1 MKFQEREMK
10 TLFIGS
16 VFLMMMGAGAHAQ
29 STVELVQSVP
39 IETTL
44 TVPGIPLT
52 QDVWLALVQS
62 AKTSIDIEQYYIN
75 NVAGE
80 SLEPIINALKAA
92 GARGVKIRFL
102 IDSAFIGEK
111 GNSKEASC
119 LEGIE
124 NLEIKKIDFSKLG
137 GIMHAKYMVV
147 DQSRL
152 YVGSANFDWLALTHI
167 HEIGLHIVDATLAAQ
182 LEKVFNLDWN
192 ATTATSLPKGSF
204 AELSKWIETQS
215 KGGTHKRKPK
225 DGLTGFEV
233 VGSPTVDLPNG
244 VTDTLSTITGL
255 IASAKRNL
263 NIQVYEYT
271 TKGDSGT
278 WTVLDQSIRA
288 AAARGVKVQMLLDA
302 VTLKQGSKDL
312 TALGKL
318 PNISVRTVII
328 PEWSGGPLA
337 FARLIHSK
345 YLTVDDSAAWVGS
358 ENWIENYFT
367 GTRNAG
373 VTTSSAQIATQLNQI
388 FNQVWTSTYTTQQ

>member
-10 TLFIGS
+10 TLLTVS
-16 VFLMMMGAGAHAQ
+16 VFLMVCASAHAQ

-52 QDVWLALVQS
+52 QDVWLELVQS

-75 NVAGE
+75 NAAGE

-111 GNSKEASC
+111 GNSTEASC

-147 DQSRL
+147 DKTRL

-167 HEIGLHIVDATLAAQ
+167 HEVGFHIVDATLGAQ

-192 ATTATSLPKGSF
+192 ATTATSLPNGSF
-204 AELSKWIETQS
+204 AELANYIQTQV
-215 KGGTHKRKPK
+215 KRTQTRKPK
-225 DGLTGFEV
+225 DGLSGFEV
-233 VGSPTVDLPNG
+233 VASPTVDLPKSIS
-244 VTDTLSTITGL
+244 DTLSTITGL
-255 IASAKRNL
+255 IASAKQNL
-263 NIQVYEYT
+263 NIQVYEYS

-278 WTVLDQSIRA
+278 WTVLDQAIRG

-302 VTLKQGSKDL
+302 VTLKQGSKAL
-312 TALGKL
+312 TALGMV

-328 PEWSGGPLA
+328 PQWSGGPLA
-337 FARLIHSK
+337 YARLIHSK
-345 YLTVDDSAAWVGS
+345 YLTVDNSSAWVGS
-358 ENWIENYFT
+358 ENWIQNYFT

-373 VTTSSAQIATQLNQI
+373 MTTHSAQITAQLNQI
-388 FNQVWTSTYTTQQ
+388 FNQVWTSAYTTQQ